1 MIVLFIHCSLSIQ
14 VYQNMPILVSA
25 INFYGFGKPHIF
37 CVSMYVLLRR
47 YGISTP
53 TALWQKW
60 PLNALSE
67 TIKARQH
74 LTFRGNIRIGFT
86 CSKHIY
92 TEKMTFH
99 VLLVFATNL
108 YQSVFLLLKHFV
120 PKLIECSSLRQHSVY
135 YYGNEGYKYYSL
147 VTLLNLC

>member
-1 MIVLFIHCSLSIQ
+1 MNKIVIFVHFSLSIQ

-25 INFYGFGKPHIF
+25 INFYGFGKPHNF

-53 TALWQKW
+53 TALWPKW

-74 LTFRGNIRIGFT
+74 LTFKGNIRIGFT

-99 VLLVFATNL
+99 VLLVLQRTCIKVSFHYFKQETKIIH
-108 YQSVFLLLKHFV
+108 FKLLI
-120 PKLIECSSLRQHSVY
+120 KL
-135 YYGNEGYKYYSL
+135 
-147 VTLLNLC
+147 